1 MLARPWNG
9 TAARTARGHSSW
21 VIARLVIRNTRRSV
35 RRQAGA
41 RRTPRYRPENASTV
55 PKIAL
60 AASRIRRT
68 GRRSRSPPTR
78 ARPKPPLRPAK
89 HASLLGAT
97 RLRSEKHAAN
107 INKRGQVVDKSA
119 EKKKGKAPIGPLMI
133 GFFLFVVV
141 GSGLLQ
147 VIQTASFGAKI
158 AEREKMPQQARSE
171 KPPPKRKPKKPKA
184 EV

>member
-1 MLARPWNG
+1 
-9 TAARTARGHSSW
+9 
-21 VIARLVIRNTRRSV
+21 
-35 RRQAGA
+35 
-41 RRTPRYRPENASTV
+41 
-55 PKIAL
+55 
-60 AASRIRRT
+60 
-68 GRRSRSPPTR
+68 
-78 ARPKPPLRPAK
+78 
-89 HASLLGAT
+89 
-97 RLRSEKHAAN
+97 
-107 INKRGQVVDKSA
+107 
-119 EKKKGKAPIGPLMI
+119 MI